1 MPSPDDSVSMTG
13 YTGRTLLSFVNVLAL
28 SPETR
33 MQAVRIP
40 LV

>member
-1 MPSPDDSVSMTG
+1 MGSTV
-13 YTGRTLLSFVNVLAL
+13 RTLLSFVNVLAV

>member
-1 MPSPDDSVSMTG
+1 MMR

-33 MQAVRIP
+33 MQTIRIP
-40 LV
+40 LVLAA